1 MITNFFGEG
10 NNNLN
15 AAAAATLLTI
25 LPLVVIYLFLS
36 KYFVQG
42 VVDSAVK

>member
-1 MITNFFGEG
+1 MDNDNKTYFRHHYWEMPI
-10 NNNLN
+10 
-15 AAAAATLLTI
+15 
-25 LPLVVIYLFLS
+25 VIYLFLS